1 MIKKIY
7 ILLLT
12 ILGTGAFSSC
22 SDYLNSEKYFKDRL
36 TLEKTF
42 ESKDHVE
49 EWLAYAFSFMKNENY
64 EVTTKGPTENPF
76 CFSDD
81 MYYGDRDKTIDAT
94 KNELSYNMF
103 KLGEYNENSYNV
115 GAWEACYKGIF
126 QASVFIHNVDRCQEM
141 ADWEILDYKGQ
152 ARFVRAYYYWL
163 LLRRYGPVPIMPD
176 EGVDYT
182 QSYEEIATPRSSYE
196 EVAQYISDEMLQ
208 ATKEL
213 QYDRRTDNYAIARPT
228 RGAALAVRAYALIFA
243 ASPFANGNNDEYAQQ
258 LVDDKGRRLLS
269 SEYSEEKWAKA
280 AAACRDVIDLGVY
293 DLNIVNNSTSDN
305 GPSER
310 PTVVPP
316 ADGEFSKDIWPRG
329 WTNIDPLKSYR
340 TIFDGTILPAN
351 NKELIFTRGATNIDM
366 LVLHQMPKDD
376 GGWNCHG
383 MTQKMLDAYYMNDG
397 GNEPGMN
404 SMYQGTVNYQ
414 GIVDTRK
421 RRTGFTS
428 LQDLKDNKYPE
439 LGWKYDPQK
448 GDDEQA
454 KTGMNVS
461 LQYVER
467 EPRFYASVAYNGC
480 TWYYLS
486 QTESRPAD
494 VNQQVWYYFGNS
506 DGYRNDGFYLRT
518 GIGIKKFVHP
528 NDYPGNYVAKA
539 ETAIRYADILL
550 LYAEALNELTG
561 RYDIPS
567 WNGATTYPISRDKE
581 EMERGIHPVR
591 IRAGL
596 PDYPDEF
603 YMQSGVD
610 DMRKALKRERMIE
623 LMGEGKRYF
632 DIRRWKDAPVE
643 ESLQIYGC
651 NVFVGEAKKDEF
663 HSAIPVYNLPST
675 FSEKLWL
682 WPIKHS
688 ELKRNSRLTQ
698 NPGWTMYD

>member
-1 MIKKIY
+1 MNRKLYTLIGIA
-7 ILLLT
+7 IT
-12 ILGTGAFSSC
+12 SLGIGFSSC
-22 SDYLNSEKYFKDRL
+22 SDYLNVEKNFNDMQSEQKIFTDR
-36 TLEKTF
+36 
-42 ESKDHVE
+42 
-49 EWLAYAFSFMKNENY
+49 NY
-64 EVTTKGPTENPF
+64 T
-76 CFSDD
+76 
-81 MYYGDRDKTIDAT
+81 MQW
-94 KNELSYNMF
+94 LSYCYSRLLGDNVEVGHSKF
-103 KLGEYNENSYNV
+103 CPQNFADDQVFTETYDRYKAYKLGEIGYGYDNGYDGYYQNSWKWSY
-115 GAWEACYKGIF
+115 AAIY
-126 QASVFIHNVDRCQEM
+126 QATVLINKVDQNTAFTE
-141 ADWEILDYKGQ
+141 EEVLDIKGQ
-152 ARFVRAYYYWL
+152 ARFLRAYFYWL
-163 LLRRYGPVPIMPD
+163 LLKRYGPIPLMPAS
-176 EGVDYT
+176 GVDYT
-182 QSYEEIATPRSSYE
+182 KSYDELSIPRNTYEECVDFIAE
-196 EVAQYISDEMLQ
+196 EMKQ
-208 ATKEL
+208 AAKEL
-213 QYDRRTDNYAIARPT
+213 PERRDNLNIARPT
-228 RGAALAVRAYALIFA
+228 RGAALAVRAKAYLYG
-243 ASPFANGNNDEYAQQ
+243 ASPLANGNTEMADF
-258 LVDDKGRRLLS
+258 VDKTGRKLIPQK
-269 SEYSEEKWAKA
+269 YSEEKWAKA
-280 AAACRDVIDLGVY
+280 AAACRDVIDLDVY
-293 DLNIVNNSTSDN
+293 ELNIVNKSTSDN

-310 PTVVPP
+310 PTVTPP
-316 ADGEFSKDIWPRG
+316 ADGEFSKQPWPKG
-329 WTNIDPLKSYR
+329 WTNIDPLRSYR

-383 MTQKMLDAYYMNDG
+383 MTQKMLDAYYMNNG
-397 GNEPGMN
+397 SNEPGMN
-404 SMYQGTVNYQ
+404 SMYQGVANYQ
-414 GIVDTRK
+414 GIVDTRE
-421 RRTGFTS
+421 RRTGFTD

-439 LGWKYDPQK
+439 LGWKYDPKK
-448 GDDEQA
+448 GDNDQA

-486 QTESRPAD
+486 QTESKPAD
-494 VNQQVWYYFGNS
+494 VNQQVWYYFGSS

-561 RYDIPS
+561 TYNIPS
-567 WNGATTYPISRDKE
+567 WNEATTYTISRDKE
-581 EMERGIHPVR
+581 QMERGIHPVR

-603 YMQSGVD
+603 YLQSGVD

-632 DIRRWKDAPVE
+632 DIRRWKDAPIE

-651 NVFVGEAKKDEF
+651 NVFVGEAKRDEF

>member
-1 MIKKIY
+1 MQSEQKIF
-7 ILLLT
+7 T
-12 ILGTGAFSSC
+12 
-22 SDYLNSEKYFKDRL
+22 DR
-36 TLEKTF
+36 
-42 ESKDHVE
+42 
-49 EWLAYAFSFMKNENY
+49 NY
-64 EVTTKGPTENPF
+64 T
-76 CFSDD
+76 
-81 MYYGDRDKTIDAT
+81 MQW
-94 KNELSYNMF
+94 LSYCYSRLLGDNVEVGHSKFCPQNFADDQVFTETYDRYKAF
-103 KLGEYNENSYNV
+103 KLGEIGYGYDNGYDGYYQNSWKWSY
-115 GAWEACYKGIF
+115 AAIY
-126 QASVFIHNVDRCQEM
+126 QATVLINKVDQNTAFTE
-141 ADWEILDYKGQ
+141 EEVLDIKGQ
-152 ARFVRAYYYWL
+152 ARFLRAYFYWL
-163 LLRRYGPVPIMPD
+163 LLKRYGPIPLMPAS
-176 EGVDYT
+176 GVDYT
-182 QSYEEIATPRSSYE
+182 KSYDELSISRNTYEECVDFIAE
-196 EVAQYISDEMLQ
+196 EMKQ
-208 ATKEL
+208 AAKEL
-213 QYDRRTDNYAIARPT
+213 PERRDNLNIARPT
-228 RGAALAVRAYALIFA
+228 RGAALAVRAKAYLYG
-243 ASPFANGNNDEYAQQ
+243 ASPLANGNTEMADF
-258 LVDDKGRRLLS
+258 VDKTGRKLIPQK
-269 SEYSEEKWAKA
+269 YSEEKWAKA
-280 AAACRDVIDLGVY
+280 AAACRDVIDLDVY
-293 DLNIVNNSTSDN
+293 ELNIVNKSTSDN

-310 PTVVPP
+310 PTVTPP
-316 ADGEFSKDIWPRG
+316 ADGEFSKQPWPKG
-329 WTNIDPLKSYR
+329 WTNIDPLRSYR

-383 MTQKMLDAYYMNDG
+383 MTQKMLDAYYMNNG
-397 GNEPGMN
+397 SNEPGMN
-404 SMYQGTVNYQ
+404 SMYQGVANYQ
-414 GIVDTRK
+414 GIVDTRE
-421 RRTGFTS
+421 RRTGFTD

-439 LGWKYDPQK
+439 LGWKYDPKK
-448 GDDEQA
+448 GDNDQA

-486 QTESRPAD
+486 QTESKPAD
-494 VNQQVWYYFGNS
+494 VNQQVWYYFGSS

-561 RYDIPS
+561 TYNIPS
-567 WNGATTYPISRDKE
+567 WNEATTYTISRDKE
-581 EMERGIHPVR
+581 QMERGIHPVR

-603 YMQSGVD
+603 YLQSGVD

-632 DIRRWKDAPVE
+632 DIRRWKDAPIE

-651 NVFVGEAKKDEF
+651 NVFVGEAKRDEF

>member
-1 MIKKIY
+1 MNRKLYTLIGIA
-7 ILLLT
+7 IT
-12 ILGTGAFSSC
+12 SLGIGFSSC
-22 SDYLNSEKYFKDRL
+22 SDYLNVEKNFNDMQSEQKIFTDR
-36 TLEKTF
+36 
-42 ESKDHVE
+42 
-49 EWLAYAFSFMKNENY
+49 NY
-64 EVTTKGPTENPF
+64 T
-76 CFSDD
+76 
-81 MYYGDRDKTIDAT
+81 MQW
-94 KNELSYNMF
+94 LSYCYSRLLGDNVEVGHSKF
-103 KLGEYNENSYNV
+103 CPQNFADDQVFTETYDRYKAYKLGEIGYGYDNGYDGYYQNSWKWSY
-115 GAWEACYKGIF
+115 AAIY
-126 QASVFIHNVDRCQEM
+126 QATVLINKVDQNTAFTE
-141 ADWEILDYKGQ
+141 EEVLDIKGQ
-152 ARFVRAYYYWL
+152 ARFLRAYFYWL
-163 LLRRYGPVPIMPD
+163 LLKRYGPIPLMPAS
-176 EGVDYT
+176 GVDYT
-182 QSYEEIATPRSSYE
+182 KSYDELSISRNTYEECVDFIAE
-196 EVAQYISDEMLQ
+196 EMKQ
-208 ATKEL
+208 AAKEL
-213 QYDRRTDNYAIARPT
+213 PERRDNLNIARPT
-228 RGAALAVRAYALIFA
+228 RGAALAVRAKAYLYG
-243 ASPFANGNNDEYAQQ
+243 ASPLANGNTEMADF
-258 LVDDKGRRLLS
+258 VDKTGRKLIPQK
-269 SEYSEEKWAKA
+269 YSEEKWAKA
-280 AAACRDVIDLGVY
+280 AAACRDVIDLDVY
-293 DLNIVNNSTSDN
+293 ELNIVNKSTSDN

-310 PTVVPP
+310 PTVTPP
-316 ADGEFSKDIWPRG
+316 ADGEFSKQPWPKG
-329 WTNIDPLKSYR
+329 WTNIDPLRSYR

-383 MTQKMLDAYYMNDG
+383 MTQKMLDAYYMNNG
-397 GNEPGMN
+397 SNEPGMN
-404 SMYQGTVNYQ
+404 SMYQGVANYQ
-414 GIVDTRK
+414 GIVDTRE
-421 RRTGFTS
+421 RRTGFTD

-439 LGWKYDPQK
+439 LGWKYDPKK
-448 GDDEQA
+448 GDNDQA

-486 QTESRPAD
+486 QTESKPAD
-494 VNQQVWYYFGNS
+494 VNQQVWYYFGSS

-561 RYDIPS
+561 TYNIPS
-567 WNGATTYPISRDKE
+567 WNEATTYTISRDKE
-581 EMERGIHPVR
+581 QMERGIHPVR

-603 YMQSGVD
+603 YLQSGVD

-632 DIRRWKDAPVE
+632 DIRRWKDAPIE

-651 NVFVGEAKKDEF
+651 NVFVGEAKRDEF